1 MSRAHDGR
9 VTRYV
14 ALLRGI
20 NVGGHKRVAMADLR
34 ATLESLGH
42 DEVSTLL
49 QSGNALFT
57 SPAKSPDQVARDIE
71 RAIDARHGMAV
82 KVLVRTGPEL
92 AQIVDANPLPDA
104 ASEPSKLHVAFLSA
118 DPDAGRID
126 SLDAA
131 RSQREVI
138 RPGKRALYIWYRDGA
153 GRSKLTNDLMERRLG
168 VTATSRNWNT
178 VTKLADLANR

>member
-1 MSRAHDGR
+1 
-9 VTRYV
+9 
-14 ALLRGI
+14 
-20 NVGGHKRVAMADLR
+20 MADLR

-42 DEVSTLL
+42 EDVSTLL

-57 SPAKSPDQVARDIE
+57 GPKRNPDQLARTIE
-71 RAIDARHGMAV
+71 RAIEARHGMAV

-92 AQIVDANPLPDA
+92 ARIVAANPLPEG

-118 DPDAGRID
+118 EPDAGRFESID
-126 SLDAA
+126 AS
-131 RSQREVI
+131 RFEREVF
-138 RPGKRALYIWYRDGA
+138 RLGERALYVWYRDGA

-178 VTKLADLANR
+178 VTKLADLASNCAGG

>member
-1 MSRAHDGR
+1 

-20 NVGGHKRVAMADLR
+20 NVGGNKRIAMADLR
-34 ATLESLGH
+34 ETLESLGH
-42 DEVSTLL
+42 EDVATML
-49 QSGNALFT
+49 QSGNALFM
-57 SPAKSPDQVARDIE
+57 SPDADPDRLASAIE
-71 RAIDARHGMAV
+71 RAIEARHRMDV

-92 AQIVDANPLPDA
+92 ARVVAANPLPEA
-104 ASEPSKLHVAFLSA
+104 ASEPAKLHVAFLSA
-118 DPDAGRID
+118 EPEAGRIG

-131 RSQREVI
+131 RSEHEVI
-138 RPGKRALYIWYRDGA
+138 SPGKRALYIWYGDGA
-153 GRSKLTNDLMERRLG
+153 GRSKLTNDLLERRLG